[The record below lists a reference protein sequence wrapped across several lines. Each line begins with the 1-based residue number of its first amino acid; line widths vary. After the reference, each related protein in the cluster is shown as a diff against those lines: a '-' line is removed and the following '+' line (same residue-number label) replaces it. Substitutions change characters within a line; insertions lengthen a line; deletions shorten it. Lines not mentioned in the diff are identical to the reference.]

1 VYNYKKRK
9 LTKPFEDLKRIGS
22 RRENIEVGEDMA
34 HTIYIVLTKTG
45 TLLSKAIGMYTG
57 KEMNHASIAFDE
69 GLFEMYSFGRRQL
82 NNPLSGGFLRE
93 DAERGLFECADCV
106 IYRCRISHY
115 QYLDMMKIVRYMYW
129 NRDRYKYNF
138 IGLFGVV
145 MQKEV
150 RRERAYFCS
159 QFVATLLKVG
169 GLKIYQNP
177 ALMTPHC
184 LAQLPYLEKVFAG
197 KLADYLQTVREP
209 AMLYG

>member
-1 VYNYKKRK
+1 MVVAK
-9 LTKPFEDLKRIGS
+9 
-22 RRENIEVGEDMA
+22 NIEEGEEMA
-34 HTIYIVLTKTG
+34 YTIYIVLTKTG

-69 GLFEMYSFGRRQL
+69 ELFEMYSFGRRQL
-82 NNPLSGGFLRE
+82 NNPLSGGFLQE
-93 DAERGLFECADCV
+93 DAERGLFETADCV

-115 QYLDMMKIVRYMYW
+115 QYLEMMKIVRYMYW

-138 IGLFGVV
+138 IGLFGVM

-159 QFVATLLKVG
+159 QFVAMLLKVG
-169 GLKIYQNP
+169 GLEVYQNP

-184 LAQLPYLEKVFAG
+184 IAQLPYLEKVYAG
-197 KLADYLQTVREP
+197 KLADYLQGVRAP

>member
-1 VYNYKKRK
+1 M
-9 LTKPFEDLKRIGS
+9 T
-22 RRENIEVGEDMA
+22 

-57 KEMNHASIAFDE
+57 KAMNHASIAFDAE
-69 GLFEMYSFGRRQL
+69 LFEMYSFGRRQL

-93 DAERGLFECADCV
+93 DAESGLLETADCV
-106 IYRCRISHY
+106 IYRCVVSHY
-115 QYLDMMKIVRYMYW
+115 QFLEMMRIIHYMYW

-138 IGLFGVV
+138 IGLFGVM

-159 QFVATLLKVG
+159 QFVAMLLKVG
-169 GLKIYQNP
+169 GLPIYQSP

-184 LAQLPYLEKVFAG
+184 IAQLPYLEQIFAG
-197 KLADYLQTVREP
+197 KLSDYLQAVREP

>member
-1 VYNYKKRK
+1 MV
-9 LTKPFEDLKRIGS
+9 IA
-22 RRENIEVGEDMA
+22 ENIEVGENMA
-34 HTIYIVLTKTG
+34 YTIYIVLTKTG

-57 KEMNHASIAFDE
+57 KEMNHASVAFDD

-93 DAERGLFECADCV
+93 DAESGLFEAADCV
-106 IYRCRISHY
+106 IYRCKVSHY
-115 QYLDMMKIVRYMYW
+115 QYLEMMKIVQYMYW

-138 IGLFGVV
+138 IGLFGVMV
-145 MQKEV
+145 QKEV

-159 QFVATLLKVG
+159 QFVAMLLKAG
-169 GLKIYQNP
+169 GLKVYQNP

-184 LAQLPYLEKVFAG
+184 IAQLPYLEQVFVG
-197 KLADYLQTVREP
+197 KLADYLQGVREP

>member
-1 VYNYKKRK
+1 
-9 LTKPFEDLKRIGS
+9 
-22 RRENIEVGEDMA
+22 MA
-34 HTIYIVLTKTG
+34 YTIYIVLTKTG

-69 GLFEMYSFGRRQL
+69 ELFEMYSFGRRQL

-93 DAERGLFECADCV
+93 DAERGLFETADCV
-106 IYRCRISHY
+106 IYRCKISHY
-115 QYLDMMKIVRYMYW
+115 QYLEMMKIIEYMHW

-138 IGLFGVV
+138 IGLFGVM

-159 QFVATLLKVG
+159 QFVAMLLKVG
-169 GLKIYQNP
+169 GLKVYQNP

-184 LAQLPYLEKVFAG
+184 IAQLPYLEKVYAG
-197 KLADYLQTVREP
+197 KLADYLQSVRSP

>member
-1 VYNYKKRK
+1 MVITEIIR
-9 LTKPFEDLKRIGS
+9 
-22 RRENIEVGEDMA
+22 VGEDMT

-69 GLFEMYSFGRRQL
+69 RLFEMYSFGRRQL
-82 NNPLSGGFLRE
+82 NNPLSGGFLQE
-93 DAERGLFECADCV
+93 DAEKGLFESADCV
-106 IYRCRISHY
+106 IYRCTISHY
-115 QYLDMMKIVRYMYW
+115 QYLEMMKIVRYMYW

-169 GLKIYQNP
+169 GLKVYQNP

-184 LAQLPYLEKVFAG
+184 LAQLPYLEQVFAG
-197 KLADYLQTVREP
+197 KLADYLQGVRAP

>member
-1 VYNYKKRK
+1 M
-9 LTKPFEDLKRIGS
+9 KPFEYLKRIGS
-22 RRENIEVGEDMA
+22 RKKIEVGEDMA
-34 HTIYIVLTKTG
+34 YTIYIVLTKTG

-57 KEMNHASIAFDE
+57 KEMNHASVAFDE
-69 GLFEMYSFGRRQL
+69 ELYEMYSFGRRQL

-93 DAERGLFECADCV
+93 NPERGLFETADCV
-106 IYRCRISHY
+106 IYRCKISHY
-115 QYLDMMKIVRYMYW
+115 QYLEMMKIVQYMYW

-138 IGLFGVV
+138 IGLFGVM

-159 QFVATLLKVG
+159 QFVAMLLKVG
-169 GLKIYQNP
+169 GLKVCQNP

-184 LAQLPYLEKVFAG
+184 IAQLPYLEKVYAG
-197 KLADYLQTVREP
+197 KLADYLQSVRSP

>member
-1 VYNYKKRK
+1 MKIQSVLVVVK
-9 LTKPFEDLKRIGS
+9 
-22 RRENIEVGEDMA
+22 NIEVGEEMA
-34 HTIYIVLTKTG
+34 YTIYIVLTKTG

-69 GLFEMYSFGRRQL
+69 ELFDMYSFGRKQL

-93 DAERGLFECADCV
+93 DAERGLFETADCV
-106 IYRCRISHY
+106 IYRCRVSHY
-115 QYLDMMKIVRYMYW
+115 QYLEMMKFVRYMYC

-138 IGLFGVV
+138 IGLFGVM

-159 QFVATLLKVG
+159 QFVAMLLKIG

-184 LAQLPYLEKVFAG
+184 IAQLPYLEKVYAG
-197 KLADYLQTVREP
+197 KLADYLQDVRTP

>member
-1 VYNYKKRK
+1 MVVGK
-9 LTKPFEDLKRIGS
+9 
-22 RRENIEVGEDMA
+22 NIEVGEDMA

-69 GLFEMYSFGRRQL
+69 ELFEMYSFGRRQL

-93 DAERGLFECADCV
+93 DAVRGLFETADCV
-106 IYRCRISHY
+106 IYRCKISHD
-115 QYLDMMKIVRYMYW
+115 QYLEMMKIVHYMYW

-138 IGLFGVV
+138 IGLFGVM
-145 MQKEV
+145 MQREV

-159 QFVATLLKVG
+159 QFVAMLLKVG
-169 GLKIYQNP
+169 GLNVYQNP

-184 LAQLPYLEKVFAG
+184 ISQLPYLEKVYAG
-197 KLADYLQTVREP
+197 KLADYLQSVRSP

>member
-1 VYNYKKRK
+1 MVVVK
-9 LTKPFEDLKRIGS
+9 
-22 RRENIEVGEDMA
+22 NIEVGEEMA
-34 HTIYIVLTKTG
+34 YTIYIVLTKTG

-69 GLFEMYSFGRRQL
+69 ELFDMYSFGRKQL

-93 DAERGLFECADCV
+93 DAERGLFETADCV
-106 IYRCRISHY
+106 IYRCRVSQY
-115 QYLDMMKIVRYMYW
+115 QFLEMMKFVRYMYL

-145 MQKEV
+145 MQREV

-159 QFVATLLKVG
+159 QFVAMLLKVG

-177 ALMTPHC
+177 ALMTPDC
-184 LAQLPYLEKVFAG
+184 IAQLPYLEKVYAG
-197 KLADYLQTVREP
+197 KLAEYLQVVRAP

>member
-1 VYNYKKRK
+1 M
-9 LTKPFEDLKRIGS
+9 
-22 RRENIEVGEDMA
+22 GEDMA
-34 HTIYIVLTKTG
+34 YTIYIVLTKTG

-69 GLFEMYSFGRRQL
+69 ELFEMYSFGRRQL
-82 NNPLSGGFLRE
+82 NNPLSGGFLQE
-93 DAERGLFECADCV
+93 DAERGLFETADCV
-106 IYRCRISHY
+106 IYRCKISQY
-115 QYLDMMKIVRYMYW
+115 QYLEMMKIVRYMYW

-138 IGLFGVV
+138 IGLFGVM

-169 GLKIYQNP
+169 GLKVYQNP

-184 LAQLPYLEKVFAG
+184 IAQLPYLEKVYAG
-197 KLADYLQTVREP
+197 KLAGYLQSVRSP

>member
-1 VYNYKKRK
+1 M
-9 LTKPFEDLKRIGS
+9 KPFEYLKRIGS
-22 RRENIEVGEDMA
+22 RKKIEVGEDMA
-34 HTIYIVLTKTG
+34 YTIYIVLTKTG

-57 KEMNHASIAFDE
+57 REMNHASVAFDE
-69 GLFEMYSFGRRQL
+69 ELYEMYSFGRRQL

-93 DAERGLFECADCV
+93 DPERGLFETADCV
-106 IYRCRISHY
+106 IYRCKISHY
-115 QYLDMMKIVRYMYW
+115 QYLEMIKIVQYMYW

-138 IGLFGVV
+138 IGLFGVM

-159 QFVATLLKVG
+159 QFVAMLLKVG
-169 GLKIYQNP
+169 GLKVCQNP

-184 LAQLPYLEKVFAG
+184 IAQLPYLEKVYAG
-197 KLADYLQTVREP
+197 KLADYLQSVRSP

>member
-1 VYNYKKRK
+1 MKIQSVLVVVK
-9 LTKPFEDLKRIGS
+9 
-22 RRENIEVGEDMA
+22 NIKVGEEMA
-34 HTIYIVLTKTG
+34 YTIYIVLTKTG

-69 GLFEMYSFGRRQL
+69 ELFDMYSFGRKQL

-93 DAERGLFECADCV
+93 DAERGLFETADCV
-106 IYRCRISHY
+106 IYRCRVSQY
-115 QYLDMMKIVRYMYW
+115 QFLEMMKFVTYMYL

-145 MQKEV
+145 MQREV

-159 QFVATLLKVG
+159 QFVAMLLKVG

-184 LAQLPYLEKVFAG
+184 IAQLPYLEKVYAG
-197 KLADYLQTVREP
+197 KLADYLQGVRAP

>member
-1 VYNYKKRK
+1 MVVGKK
-9 LTKPFEDLKRIGS
+9 
-22 RRENIEVGEDMA
+22 IEVGEDMA
-34 HTIYIVLTKTG
+34 YTIYIVLTKTG

-57 KEMNHASIAFDE
+57 KEMNHASVSFDE
-69 GLFEMYSFGRRQL
+69 ELFEMYSFGRRQL

-93 DAERGLFECADCV
+93 DAERGLFETADCV
-106 IYRCRISHY
+106 IYRCKISHY
-115 QYLDMMKIVRYMYW
+115 QYLEMMKIVQYMYW

-138 IGLFGVV
+138 IGLFGVM

-159 QFVATLLKVG
+159 QFVAMLLKGG
-169 GLKIYQNP
+169 GLKVCQNP

-184 LAQLPYLEKVFAG
+184 IAQLPYLEKVYAG
-197 KLADYLQTVREP
+197 KLADYLQSVRSP

>member
-1 VYNYKKRK
+1 MVVVK
-9 LTKPFEDLKRIGS
+9 
-22 RRENIEVGEDMA
+22 NIEVGEEMA
-34 HTIYIVLTKTG
+34 YTIYIVLTKTG

-69 GLFEMYSFGRRQL
+69 ELFDMYSFGRKQL

-93 DAERGLFECADCV
+93 DAERGLFETADCV
-106 IYRCRISHY
+106 IYRCRVSQY
-115 QYLDMMKIVRYMYW
+115 QFLEMMKFVTYMYL

-145 MQKEV
+145 MQREV

-159 QFVATLLKVG
+159 QFVAMLLKVG

-184 LAQLPYLEKVFAG
+184 IAQLPYLEKVYAG
-197 KLADYLQTVREP
+197 KLADYLQGVRAP

>member
-1 VYNYKKRK
+1 LVVVK
-9 LTKPFEDLKRIGS
+9 
-22 RRENIEVGEDMA
+22 NIEVGEEMSY
-34 HTIYIVLTKTG
+34 TIYIVLTKTG

-69 GLFEMYSFGRRQL
+69 ELFEMYSFGRRQL

-93 DAERGLFECADCV
+93 NAERGLFETADCV
-106 IYRCRISHY
+106 VYRCRVSHY
-115 QYLDMMKIVRYMYW
+115 QYLEMMKIVRYMYW

-138 IGLFGVV
+138 IGLFGVM

-159 QFVATLLKVG
+159 QFVAMLLKVG

-184 LAQLPYLEKVFAG
+184 IAQLPYLEKVYAG
-197 KLADYLQTVREP
+197 KLADYLHNVRTP

>member
-1 VYNYKKRK
+1 
-9 LTKPFEDLKRIGS
+9 
-22 RRENIEVGEDMA
+22 MA
-34 HTIYIVLTKTG
+34 YTIYIVLTKTG

-69 GLFEMYSFGRRQL
+69 ELFEMYSFGRRQL

-93 DAERGLFECADCV
+93 DAERGLFETADCV
-106 IYRCRISHY
+106 IYRCKISHY
-115 QYLDMMKIVRYMYW
+115 QYLEMMKIVQYMYW

-138 IGLFGVV
+138 IGLFGVM

-159 QFVATLLKVG
+159 QFVAMLLKVG
-169 GLKIYQNP
+169 GLKVCQNP

-184 LAQLPYLEKVFAG
+184 IAQLPYLEKVYAG
-197 KLADYLQTVREP
+197 KLADYLQSVRSP

>member
-1 VYNYKKRK
+1 
-9 LTKPFEDLKRIGS
+9 
-22 RRENIEVGEDMA
+22 MA
-34 HTIYIVLTKTG
+34 YTIYIVLTKTG

-69 GLFEMYSFGRRQL
+69 ELFDMYSFGRKQL

-93 DAERGLFECADCV
+93 DAERGLFETADCV
-106 IYRCRISHY
+106 IYRCRVSQY
-115 QYLDMMKIVRYMYW
+115 QFLEMMKFVTYMYL

-145 MQKEV
+145 MQREV

-159 QFVATLLKVG
+159 QFVAMLLKVG

-184 LAQLPYLEKVFAG
+184 IAQLPYLEKVYAG
-197 KLADYLQTVREP
+197 KLADYLQGVRAP